1 MQVRAEGIELL
12 PILLEQY
19 TSWSIVRFV
28 QTMLMKSL
36 LHTEEL
42 RSCRV
47 LLEHNP
53 GVQPSVCFGL
63 DKEQA

>member
-36 LHTEEL
+36 LRTEEL

-47 LLEHNP
+47 LLEHNL
-53 GVQPSVCFGL
+53 GVQPSLCFGL
-63 DKEQA
+63 NKEQA